1 METKTIEEPLVI
13 TKAASGNKYDIP
25 EVRQYIKIKRDDGL
39 SWSQIAE
46 GLKDRGFDKIS
57 PTVCMN
63 LYTTMIARST
73 VTHNT
78 AKEVFDDHT
87 DAIKESYDQ
96 AISVIGTLV
105 RRLRKI
111 VEEIPEDDTSDKLM
125 VLKTIPFAVSIM
137 KEIREGVEFQASLQD
152 KITKEGTKQIEMTAA
167 ETMDFLNKYQDEV
180 IKEKILE
187 IARSIAKE
195 LELNDTYVP
204 KIKSTIQKAIK

>member
-1 METKTIEEPLVI
+1 MEKEINQEPLVI
-13 TKAASGNKYDIP
+13 SKQSGNKYDIP

-39 SWSQIAE
+39 TWQQIAE
-46 GLKDRGFDKIS
+46 GLKERGFDKIS

-105 RRLRKI
+105 KRLRKI
-111 VEEIPEDDTSDKLM
+111 VEEIPEDNTQDKMM
-125 VLKTIPFAVSIM
+125 VLKAIPYAVSIM

-152 KITKEGTKQIEMTAA
+152 KVTKEGTKQIEMTAA

-180 IKEKILE
+180 IKQKITE
-187 IARSIAKE
+187 IAKDIANN
-195 LELNDTYVP
+195 LELGQAYVP
-204 KIKSTIQKAIK
+204 KIKSSIQKALK

>member
-1 METKTIEEPLVI
+1 MEKEINQEPLVI
-13 TKAASGNKYDIP
+13 SKQSGSKYDIP

-39 SWSQIAE
+39 TWQQIAE
-46 GLKDRGFDKIS
+46 GLKERGFDKIG

-105 RRLRKI
+105 KRLRKI
-111 VEEIPEDDTSDKLM
+111 VEEIPDEETSDKLM
-125 VLKTIPFAVSIM
+125 VLKAIPFAVSIM

-180 IKEKILE
+180 IKQKITE
-187 IARSIAKE
+187 IAKDIANN
-195 LELNDTYVP
+195 LELGQAYVP
-204 KIKSTIQKAIK
+204 KIKSSIQKALK